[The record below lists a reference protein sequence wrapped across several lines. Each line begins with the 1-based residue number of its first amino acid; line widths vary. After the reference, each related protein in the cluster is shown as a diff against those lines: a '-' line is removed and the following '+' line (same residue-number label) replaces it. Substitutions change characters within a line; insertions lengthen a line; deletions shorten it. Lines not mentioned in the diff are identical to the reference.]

1 MWLPVF
7 AVLLY
12 SPLEILRGTQN
23 PFLDLHMALVKV
35 FIYHLNWSIFAVKL
49 PLLGSQ
55 LLEKAI
61 DAAKLFEK
69 EVG

>member
-1 MWLPVF
+1 M
-7 AVLLY
+7 
-12 SPLEILRGTQN
+12 S
-23 PFLDLHMALVKV
+23 LVKV
-35 FIYHLNWSIFAVKL
+35 FIYHLNWSIFAIKL
-49 PLLGSQ
+49 ALFGSQ